1 MHRIYTREDLDAL
14 SERIHKDYDGGKTL
28 RRERPLDIEA
38 FAELYLDARIDF
50 KYLSQDGD
58 VPGMSALSDGQVEV
72 WDESRSRVDL
82 VFTRAKTI
90 FLDIDSMRREPKT
103 RQRFTLAH
111 ECAHI
116 ILHQP
121 LEKDFAQTQEAL
133 VMRFDPHYHER
144 PIAEDLDPD
153 SEERWREWQAD
164 HLGGC
169 LLMPGSAVR
178 SAWSE
183 LLPNEGKEEMDVEG
197 CIAFI
202 AVQFGVSSQ
211 AAEVRLNRLGLI

>member
-1 MHRIYTREDLDAL
+1 MHHIYTREELDAL
-14 SERIHKDYDGGKTL
+14 SEKIHHDYDGGKTL
-28 RRERPLDIEA
+28 RRERPLDIEE
-38 FAELYLDARIDF
+38 FAELYLDAHIDF

-58 VPGMSALSDGQVEV
+58 VPGMSALSDGNVKV
-72 WDESRSRVDL
+72 WDEDRTQMQIL
-82 VFTRAKTI
+82 FARAKTI
-90 FLDIDSMRREPKT
+90 FLDIDAMHTEPLT

-121 LEKDFAQTQEAL
+121 LEKDFTKTDEAL

-164 HLGGC
+164 HLAGC

-178 SAWSE
+178 AAWGE
-183 LLPNEGKEEMDVEG
+183 LSNVESGKGSQLEDRIELISDE
-197 CIAFI
+197 FH
-202 AVQFGVSSQ
+202 VSRQ
-211 AAEVRLNRLGLI
+211 AAEVRLTRLGLI